1 MPVLNFDYVNA
12 TRIVF
17 GKGQIAK
24 LSQLVPKD
32 KKVLMCYGGG
42 SIKRNGVYDQV
53 MKALEGWEVRE
64 FSGIEANPDY
74 ETCMKAVEIVKEM
87 GPENTFVL
95 AVGGG
100 SVADGCKFICAAAVY
115 TKSTDYYKDLCMEG
129 GAKCDAAVPL
139 GVVLTLPATGS
150 ESNGN
155 AVISYRAKKMKYC
168 FASPHV
174 YPLWAIL
181 DPETTFSLPMKQ
193 TANGV
198 VDSCVHVCEQ
208 YVTDCINADVQDRYS
223 EALLKVLIENGTE
236 VMKNPNSYAARANI
250 MWAATQ
256 ALNCWI
262 CQGVRQDWA
271 THFIGHELTAYL
283 GLDHAQT
290 LACIQPR
297 VFEYR
302 FEAKKAKLAQMAE
315 RVFDVKEGTVEE
327 KARKAIELLDKFY
340 TETMK
345 VPSRISQYNCSQDKA
360 WIDDCCAKLAST
372 GAKFGED
379 ADILPED
386 VKKIVL
392 ASY

>member
-1 MPVLNFDYVNA
+1 MPVLNFDYANA
-12 TRIVF
+12 TRIIF

-24 LSQLVPKD
+24 LSTLIPKD
-32 KKVLMCYGGG
+32 KKVFMVYGGG

-53 MKALEGWEVRE
+53 MKALEGYEVRE

-74 ETCMKAVEIVKEM
+74 ETCMKAVEVLKEM
-87 GPENTFVL
+87 GPENSFVL

-100 SVADGCKFICAAAVY
+100 SVADGCKFIAAAAVY
-115 TKSTDYYKDLCMEG
+115 TKSTEYYRDLCIEG
-129 GAKCDAAVPL
+129 GVKVDCAVPL

-168 FASPHV
+168 FASKLV
-174 YPLWAIL
+174 YPVWAIL
-181 DPETTFSLPMKQ
+181 DPETTFTLPARQ

-208 YVTDCINADVQDRYS
+208 YITECINADVQDRYS

-262 CQGVRQDWA
+262 AQGVRQDWA
-271 THFIGHELTAYL
+271 THNIGHELTAYL

-302 FEAKKAKLAQMAE
+302 FESKKEKLAQMAE
-315 RVFDVKEGTVEE
+315 RVFDVTEGTVEE
-327 KARKAIELLDKFY
+327 KARKAIEKLDAFY
-340 TETMK
+340 TEVMK
-345 VPSRISQYNCSQDKA
+345 VPSRISQYDCSQDKA
-360 WIDDCCAKLAST
+360 WIDDCCAKLAAS
-372 GAKFGED
+372 GAKFGEN

-386 VKKIVL
+386 VKNIIL

>member
-1 MPVLNFDYVNA
+1 MPVLNFDYSNA
-12 TRIVF
+12 TRILF

-24 LSQLVPKD
+24 LSELIPKD

-53 MKALEGWEVRE
+53 MEALKGYEIKE

-74 ETCMKAVEIVKEM
+74 ETCMKAVEMLKEM
-87 GPENTFVL
+87 GPEESFVL

-100 SVADGCKFICAAAVY
+100 SVADGCKFIAAAAVY
-115 TKSTDYYKDLCMEG
+115 TKSTDYYQDLCIEG
-129 GAKCDAAVPL
+129 GAKCDKAVPL

-168 FASPHV
+168 FASKLT
-174 YPLWAIL
+174 YPVWAIL
-181 DPETTFSLPMKQ
+181 DPETTFSLPVRQ

-208 YVTDCINADVQDRYS
+208 YVTECINADVQDRYS
-223 EALLKVLIENGTE
+223 ESLLRVLIDNGTE

-262 CQGVRQDWA
+262 AQGVRQDWA
-271 THFIGHELTAYL
+271 THNIGHELTAYL

-290 LACIQPR
+290 LAIIQPR
-297 VFEYR
+297 VFEHR
-302 FEAKKAKLAQMAE
+302 FESKKAKLAQMAE
-315 RVFDVKEGTVEE
+315 RVFDVKEGSVEE
-327 KARKAIELLDKFY
+327 KARKAIELLDDFY
-340 TETMK
+340 VNTMK
-345 VPSRISQYNCSQDKA
+345 VPSRISHYNCSQDKA
-360 WIDDCCAKLAST
+360 WIDECCAKLA
-372 GAKFGED
+372 GYNAKFGEN
-379 ADILPED
+379 ADILPEE
-386 VKKIVL
+386 VKQIIL
-392 ASY
+392 DSY